1 MKIQTFTSQWQD
13 QKGVD
18 SMNENEKILN
28 ALQLLSKKLDALAE
42 LTVFTTS
49 FTSKQYLPARI
60 IHDEIQEILKKM

>member
-1 MKIQTFTSQWQD
+1 
-13 QKGVD
+13 
-18 SMNENEKILN
+18 MNENEKILN

-60 IHDEIQEILKKM
+60 IHDEIQEILKKLQL